1 MKCFEQSPEALEKF
15 LDFLD
20 EDIENVKRA
29 VKAVESEGL
38 DTDFVVHA
46 KSETV
51 EESAKHTGVKK
62 GEIVKTLVFIG
73 ERPVAVL
80 CPGDTSVS
88 EEKLEEILGTDV
100 RMANP
105 EEVKEATGYV
115 VGGVSPF
122 DLDIKVLMEKTILE
136 KDEVRPAAGSRV
148 VGVNL
153 DPEALKQVSDAE
165 AVDVS
170 R

>member
-1 MKCFEQSPEALEKF
+1 MKCFEQKPEALEEF

-20 EDIENVKRA
+20 EDIENIKRT
-29 VKAVESEGL
+29 VEAVESEGL
-38 DTDFVVHA
+38 DADFVVHA

-62 GEIVKTLVFIG
+62 EEIVKTLIFIG

-88 EEKLEEILGTDV
+88 EKKLEEILDTDV

-105 EEVKEATGYV
+105 EEVEEASGYV

-122 DLDIKVLMEKTILE
+122 DLDIKVLMEESILE
-136 KDEVRPAAGSRV
+136 KEEVRPAAGSRV

-153 DPEALKQVSDAE
+153 DPKALKQVSGAE